1 VFTVGWLLA
10 DRWQGPG
17 YSTVRHTISDET
29 ALTAPHAWYLIS
41 CQLICG
47 AGTIVFALFGLR
59 PVLAGAGAVRRVAP
73 WMLAVGGVSYLVVFP
88 RIPCRLADTAC
99 SLHEHLYSAGGMT
112 DALVSGIAVAVLA
125 ITPFPLWARMREIPR
140 WRRLRPFMIAG
151 RVLGP
156 VLLIATVSQGPFAPG
171 PYEGLLERALALTA
185 AVWISALAIAL
196 ITTPDPPAGQDQKR
210 AREFGKYGYRAGVK
224 PGPIGPFCCGRMK
237 LARVGDA
244 LARQCRLPLEVI
256 PRRERRAR

>member
-1 VFTVGWLLA
+1 MTTIAQQRLPTSRRSRARLRAWGVVGVVAQMVFTVGWLLA

-17 YSTVRHTISDET
+17 YSAVRHTISDET

-47 AGTIVFALFGLR
+47 VGTIAFALFGLR
-59 PVLAGAGAVRRVAP
+59 PALAGAGAVRRAAP

-88 RIPCRLADTAC
+88 RVPCRLADTAC
-99 SLHEHLYSAGGMT
+99 SFHDHLYSAGGMT
-112 DALVSGIAVAVLA
+112 DVLVSGIAVTVLA

-140 WRRLRPFMIAG
+140 WRRLRPFMIVG

-156 VLLIATVSQGPFAPG
+156 VLLIATASQGPFAPG

-185 AVWISALAIAL
+185 AFWISALAIAL
-196 ITTPDPPAGQDQKR
+196 ITTPEPT
-210 AREFGKYGYRAGVK
+210 
-224 PGPIGPFCCGRMK
+224 
-237 LARVGDA
+237 
-244 LARQCRLPLEVI
+244 
-256 PRRERRAR
+256 